1 MFFPNNRDALL
12 QKGGSSDKVQRFRDD
27 KLNDLLTG
35 ISAAVEPQQR
45 LQLTGDAQRYL
56 IDNAY
61 VILFSKSRRCSP
73 ARRGSK
79 ASASRPSVVRRS
91 TARGWTSTKRPV
103 MSAYLLRRFGQAA
116 GPVGGLYPHLF
127 LLQVLPGM
135 RC

>member
-1 MFFPNNRDALL
+1 MRQHAAADPVIELFEAIAAAVADVGVAVAAAVVEGGGRDALL

-61 VILFSKSRRCSP
+61 VIPIFEEPQVFAGAPWVKGVSFEAVGR
-73 ARRGSK
+73 RRGHSL
-79 ASASRPSVVRRS
+79 PSPTRVY
-91 TARGWTSTKRPV
+91 G
-103 MSAYLLRRFGQAA
+103 
-116 GPVGGLYPHLF
+116 
-127 LLQVLPGM
+127 
-135 RC
+135 